1 MFDLVVGR
9 PETELAPGAALEQQR
24 DTLEV
29 WTGSLAAS
37 PIWHD
42 VVHGV
47 GYKPAS
53 VLDEES

>member
-1 MFDLVVGR
+1 MFDLGVAR

-29 WTGSLAAS
+29 RTGSLAAP

-42 VVHGV
+42 VVHGGWV
-47 GYKPAS
+47 
-53 VLDEES
+53 